1 MFRGDICDTDGFC
14 ILRAFDM
21 YNKRE
26 ISRIFAAVF
35 EAVRVFVSLNIGG
48 IFAIRFVCN
57 VGGVSELRIAEDW

>member
-1 MFRGDICDTDGFC
+1 
-14 ILRAFDM
+14 M

-57 VGGVSELRIAEDW
+57 VGGVSELCIAEDW